1 MPSCRA
7 ATKLV
12 IMSTLKCSWCVES
25 KRNAT
30 TRPST
35 STAQKMLVHSDI
47 RMTLAICTRATEA
60 LEETYS

>member
-12 IMSTLKCSWCVES
+12 IMSTLKFSWCVES
-25 KRNAT
+25 KCNAT

-47 RMTLAICTRATEA
+47 RMTPAICTRATET
-60 LEETYS
+60 LEETFS